1 MATSRLVSHPLT
13 ELTLSATE
21 ATWLKAVLQNPILRN
36 PIGGIEV
43 CGPLEEDP
51 FDKRIRQEIFNCLRF
66 T

>member
-1 MATSRLVSHPLT
+1 MATSRLVSNPLT

-21 ATWLKAVLQNPILRN
+21 ASWLKAVLQNPILRN
-36 PIGGIEV
+36 PIGGIE
-43 CGPLEEDP
+43 PLEEDP

>member
-13 ELTLSATE
+13 ELTLSSTE
-21 ATWLKAVLQNPILRN
+21 ASWLKAVLQNPILRN
-36 PIGGIEV
+36 PIGGIE
-43 CGPLEEDP
+43 PLEEDP

>member
-21 ATWLKAVLQNPILRN
+21 ASWLKAALQNPIGRSA
-36 PIGGIEV
+36 
-43 CGPLEEDP
+43 PLEEHA
-51 FDKRIRQEIFNCLRF
+51 FDERIRNEIFNCLRF